1 MRVSFRWKEIH
12 FPGGLKVKWLF
23 NSDIVNYLLKAS
35 GCKGEI
41 KKLNFVS
48 FVVWR
53 ALIAGGWVGGWWWHG
68 AKSLA

>member
-1 MRVSFRWKEIH
+1 MDRDESLISVEGDP
-12 FPGGLKVKWLF
+12 FPGRAESIMAF
-23 NSDIVNYLLKAS
+23 QFLKAS

-53 ALIAGGWVGGWWWHG
+53 ALIAGGWVGGG
-68 AKSLA
+68 GMERKVLLRAG

>member
-1 MRVSFRWKEIH
+1 M
-12 FPGGLKVKWLF
+12 
-23 NSDIVNYLLKAS
+23 NYLLKAS

-53 ALIAGGWVGGWWWHG
+53 ALIAGGWVGGG
-68 AKSLA
+68 GMERKVLLRAG